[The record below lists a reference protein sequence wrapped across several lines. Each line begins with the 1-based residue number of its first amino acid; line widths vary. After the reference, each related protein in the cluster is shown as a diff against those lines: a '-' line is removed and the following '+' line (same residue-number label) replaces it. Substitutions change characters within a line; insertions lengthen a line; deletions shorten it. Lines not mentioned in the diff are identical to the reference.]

1 MKQIKVLIV
10 DDSAIVRKIFSQELS
25 KHADISVIGVAPD
38 PYVARDKIVNL
49 KPDVIT
55 LDIEM
60 PRMDGLS
67 FLRKLMKYHPIPAI
81 IVSSLTPANSEMA
94 LEAME
99 YGAVEVLAKPG
110 GSYSVGDMSEQLAEK
125 IRAAAN
131 ARMYAPGQSGVE
143 SQPGSRGAVQDS
155 CGIQNDGHKVSLA
168 LKQSTHKVIAMGAS
182 TGGTEALKA
191 VLMEVPPNMPGIVI
205 VQHMPPRFTTTF
217 ANRLNEL
224 CRIEVREAK
233 DGDAVLPG
241 TALIAPGNFH
251 MTLKRVGGTYYVEV
265 KTGPLVF
272 HQRPSVDVLFLSVA
286 RHAGANAL
294 GVIMTGMGRDGAAGL
309 LEMRKAGAYT
319 VAQDEASCVVFGM
332 PKEAIRMGGVD
343 RVAPLPDISR
353 TVINYLNSGKSTLD
367 CAGAVKV

>member
-67 FLRKLMKYHPIPAI
+67 FLRKLMKFHPVPTI
-81 IVSSLTPANSEMA
+81 IVSSLTQGNSEMV

-110 GSYSVGDMSEQLAEK
+110 GSYAVGDMSAQLVET

-131 ARMYAPGQSGVE
+131 VRMCIAPPSA
-143 SQPGSRGAVQDS
+143 SPAVKKPDAE
-155 CGIQNDGHKVSLA
+155 VSLA
-168 LKQSTHKVIAMGAS
+168 LKRSTHKVVAMGAS
-182 TGGTEALKA
+182 TGGTEAIKS
-191 VLMEVPPNMPGIVI
+191 VLMEMPLGSPGIVI
-205 VQHMPPRFTTTF
+205 VQHMPPRFTTAF
-217 ANRLNEL
+217 ANRLNSL
-224 CRIEVREAK
+224 CQVEVREAK

-241 TALIAPGNFH
+241 TALIAPGNYH
-251 MTLKRVGGTYYVEV
+251 MLLKRVGGTYYVEV

-286 RHAGANAL
+286 RYAGANAV

-309 LEMRKAGAYT
+309 LEMKKAGAPT

-343 RVAPLPDISR
+343 SVVSLRDIPRFLIKCLSSKNSAPDSAESKATVA
-353 TVINYLNSGKSTLD
+353 GK
-367 CAGAVKV
+367 AIGI